1 MSTTYHDP
9 DVEERLGNVDEYLI
23 SCLGFTVRQNAWAG
37 PEHWKYR
44 KTKGIAMGSRFKSFC
59 FCKLAS
65 S

>member
-1 MSTTYHDP
+1 MSTTYYDP

-44 KTKGIAMGSRFKSFC
+44 KTKGIAKGGRFKSFF
-59 FCKLAS
+59 FCNLAS